1 MDTVGVR
8 GFFASVDVFIASMI
22 EKVYGLILLIADV
35 DIWSKVGDKIFNKVF
50 SLIAVFMLFKA
61 AIIII
66 QYVINP
72 DELTSSKKGGVKFL
86 KNIVISLFMLT
97 MATTVFDKL
106 YQLQGIVLNENV
118 FGRIFLKDSKE
129 NATEQSKD
137 FNNIGKEVAYYIFSS
152 FLDYSRNG
160 ALAPVFPDS
169 CKNIFVEEDYELSSQ
184 IFMVSFLN
192 PNGRHISRSM
202 NVYTCASYVTHG
214 QNVGMS
220 NLIYDSTVDSRFDSF
235 DDGTRINWS
244 ANILKNT
251 CDYGVASDGGYYTCK
266 SYLCQSSN
274 CGVRNG
280 VYIFNLINTARET
293 KDVSLML
300 SDDVLSSTESDY
312 IFAPGIIS
320 GSSYHSTLDDSVAIC
335 KCLSCYDGSEDSYK
349 CDTSDGDFIFEYKFG
364 VSSLVGF
371 IILIMIIV
379 LAVDVAIRTV
389 KLVFLEVIAPIPIVS
404 FMDIKESGLFKSWVK
419 LFINV
424 YLELFL
430 KLGSIYFGFFFIKL
444 LMNGSFSDIPT
455 FQNVFGRFFMIFGC
469 LLFGKKFPDFV
480 SQMIGLGGDT
490 GVGSFFKTALKFATG
505 AGAMAVAGIG
515 GATSNL
521 ASGIEKISSANGTK
535 AKMLQTVKTGFSVL
549 GGAGSAAAR
558 TMANQISSKG
568 NGTKN
573 NIMRGIYGSSYA
585 RKQNEMGNHIGN
597 RALDS
602 ARDLFQINNKEKLS
616 TEDMKKE
623 LENIKKE
630 RLENNNIINSLLNN
644 ENNAAG
650 IRNAFE
656 LDDKNNRLY
665 KNYEEYSN
673 NVSNSISEELYNSY
687 DYYYNLRDE
696 YNKKIKELT
705 EKIEHNEVNDSYK

>member
-35 DIWSKVGDKIFNKVF
+35 DIWSKVGNKIFNKVF

-61 AIIII
+61 AIIVI

-72 DELTSSKKGGVKFL
+72 DELISSKKGGVKFL

-97 MATTVFDKL
+97 MATTVFEKL

-118 FGRIFLKDSKE
+118 LGRIFLEDSKE

-152 FLDYSRNG
+152 FLDYSRDG
-160 ALAPVFPDS
+160 ALAPVFPDY
-169 CKNIFVEEDYELSSQ
+169 CKNIFVEEDYELNKETYY
-184 IFMVSFLN
+184 VSYIN
-192 PNGRHISRSM
+192 PYNGFVINVARP
-202 NVYTCASYVTHG
+202 VYTCASYVTHG

-220 NLIYDSTVDSRFDSF
+220 NLVYDSRIDSRFNRL
-235 DDGTRINWS
+235 DDGTAINWS
-244 ANILKNT
+244 GSILGSCGSQT
-251 CDYGVASDGGYYTCK
+251 GGYYTCK
-266 SYLCQSSN
+266 SYLCQSYN
-274 CGVRNG
+274 CGSKNG
-280 VYIFNLINTARET
+280 VYLVNLINNAREN
-293 KDVSLML
+293 KDVKLML
-300 SDDVLSSTESDY
+300 SDDILSSTESDY
-312 IFAPGIIS
+312 IFAPGIMS
-320 GSSYHSTLDDSVAIC
+320 GSNYSSSLSDSIQIC
-335 KCLSCYDGSEDSYK
+335 KCYSCFAPYVKDSYD
-349 CDTSDGDFIFEYKFG
+349 CNTSDGDFIFEYKFG

-389 KLVFLEVIAPIPIVS
+389 KLAFLEIIAPIPIVS

-444 LMNGSFSDIPT
+444 LMNGSFSDIPA

-490 GVGSFFKTALKFATG
+490 GVGSFFKTSLKFVTG

-521 ASGIEKISSANGTK
+521 ASGVEKISSANGTK
-535 AKMLQTVKTGFSVL
+535 AKLLQTGKTVASVF
-549 GGAGSAAAR
+549 GGAGSAAVR

-568 NGTKN
+568 SGTKN

-630 RLENNNIINSLLNN
+630 KLENDNMINSLLNN
-644 ENNAAG
+644 ESNATS

-696 YNKKIKELT
+696 HNKRIKELT
-705 EKIEHNEVNDSYK
+705 EEIEHNEANDSYK